1 MGFRT
6 DLEAVVL
13 AALREGPLHGYGIVR
28 ALRGQS
34 EGVLKLGEGQLYPV
48 LHRLEEEG
56 LVVGDWEIQDG
67 KPPKKRYS
75 LTETGTA
82 ALEEHRAQWS
92 IFSKAVGRV
101 MGEPTSTPS
110 RAARL
115 VKEAKGHA

>member
-56 LVVGDWEIQDG
+56 LVEGDWEIQDG

-75 LTETGTA
+75 LTARGTA
-82 ALEEHRAQWS
+82 TLEEHRAQWT
-92 IFSKAVGRV
+92 IFSRAVGKV
-101 MGEPTSTPS
+101 MGESSSPTTPTV
-110 RAARL
+110 RPI
-115 VKEAKGHA
+115 KEVKGHA